1 MAVGFPA
8 KTTYV
13 NGDVFSASDINDTNG
28 TLNLV
33 NPTAKG
39 SIVSA
44 SAANT
49 PARLTVGA
57 NDTVLTA
64 DSSTSTGLKWAA
76 PVIGGMTS
84 LATGTLSGSSVVL
97 SSISGAYVHLQLVVN
112 NFQPAT
118 NDATFFIRLNNDS
131 TSNRYFI
138 GTVGFSTFTFNAN
151 GWQASASQKNS
162 SGNGNI
168 VVDLYNYTNTSGWK
182 TGMGYAITESTTT
195 SSYYNSNLIYN
206 QTPAITSLTML
217 PSGGNFTGGT
227 YTLYGVK

>member
-28 TLNLV
+28 TVNLL

-84 LATGTLSGSSVVL
+84 LASGTLSGASVTL

-112 NFQPAT
+112 NFQPA
-118 NDATFFIRLNNDS
+118 NNDS
-131 TSNRYFI
+131 AFFVRVNGDAGSNRYFI
-138 GTVGFSTFTFNAN
+138 TPVGQSTFTFNATA
-151 GWQASASQKNS
+151 WQVSAGQKNS

-182 TGMGYAITESTTT
+182 TGMGYTVTESTTT
-195 SSYYNSNLIYN
+195 SAFYNSTLIYN
-206 QTPAITSLTML
+206 QTPAITSITIQ
-217 PSGGNFTGGT
+217 PGGGNFTAGT